1 MKKRI
6 ISLCAAIL
14 IVAVFFSGCGGG
26 GKPDDLSQES
36 YDLVEDM
43 IASGNM
49 YLDGTINASMAADFV
64 YMDIQKLDKIEE
76 PVSPSNTRVTLLF
89 QTDALYQGLKAN
101 NPDSVKGNIELLEK
115 TIGK

>member
-1 MKKRI
+1 MKSTKF
-6 ISLCAAIL
+6 LCIAIL
-14 IVAVFFSGCGGG
+14 IIAVFFSGCGGG
-26 GKPDDLSQES
+26 GKPDDLSDES
-36 YDLVEDM
+36 YKLVEDM
-43 IASGNM
+43 IWIGNM
-49 YLDGTINASMAADFV
+49 YLNGNYDSKLAAESVYYKIEDFRDV
-64 YMDIQKLDKIEE
+64 EE